1 MYKVGASPH
10 IRTSE
15 TVERVMYD
23 VVIAL
28 LPALVVAFYVFGIR
42 AITVTLLSVI
52 VAMLSEAIC
61 QKIMGRDLEIFDGS
75 AVITGI
81 LFAFVIPT
89 TMPYLYVAIGAMV
102 SVVLGKMLFGG
113 LGHNIFNPALV
124 GRAFITA
131 SWPVAITTWTGYD
144 GTAGATVLDAM
155 KRGLDTSLIGQG
167 SPYMQSLIGN
177 MGGSLGETS
186 ALALLIGGVY
196 LIIRKQVDWVVPTV
210 IIGTVFVLT
219 AIAGENPLLHILSG
233 GLFLGA
239 FFMATDMV
247 TSPYT
252 RKGKIIYSLGIGILV
267 AVIRLKGGYPEGVAY
282 SILIMNGV
290 TPVINRYTKP
300 KKFGEVKA

>member
-1 MYKVGASPH
+1 MYA
-10 IRTSE
+10 IRS
-15 TVERVMYD
+15 YY

-131 SWPVAITTWTGYD
+131 SWPVVIT
-144 GTAGATVLDAM
+144 
-155 KRGLDTSLIGQG
+155 S
-167 SPYMQSLIGN
+167 
-177 MGGSLGETS
+177 
-186 ALALLIGGVY
+186 
-196 LIIRKQVDWVVPTV
+196 
-210 IIGTVFVLT
+210 
-219 AIAGENPLLHILSG
+219 
-233 GLFLGA
+233 
-239 FFMATDMV
+239 
-247 TSPYT
+247 
-252 RKGKIIYSLGIGILV
+252 
-267 AVIRLKGGYPEGVAY
+267 Y
-282 SILIMNGV
+282 SIH
-290 TPVINRYTKP
+290 YTKLYEYSYVP
-300 KKFGEVKA
+300 PNGGTHDRGRYFICKSESYTYRVCKKGIWGY

>member
-1 MYKVGASPH
+1 
-10 IRTSE
+10 
-15 TVERVMYD
+15 MYD

-131 SWPVAITTWTGYD
+131 SWPVSITTWTGYD